1 MKILAAIDH
10 SEQSETLLTTVKSMN
25 WPEGTEINLFTSIKG
40 PKPKEGRPLH
50 KEEQLVIDL
59 LGEKAQRL
67 QNLLPHC
74 RIFYDIAHG
83 EPKETIIKEARRW
96 SANLIVLGTRGH
108 RGLELLLTGS
118 VSQHV
123 MLHAGCPVMILK
135 PHLKDL
141 AQELNDGFE
150 SVLIPVDGSIFSRAT
165 VQWLANLGFARNTR
179 FKLVTA
185 VKEVSETMLS
195 TADFASVH
203 LSTMAQVELQEMAQ
217 PLIEAFGREN
227 VTTQVHDGTPDEVIM
242 AVAENWQADLIVLGS
257 HGKTGF
263 TRLLMGS
270 VSQSVAG
277 RAPCSVA
284 IAKGV
289 LSQAEYEA
297 LEKEMEQPNN
307 KDEGYGDYRPHV
319 PPYIGLG

>member
-1 MKILAAIDH
+1 MKILAAVDH
-10 SEQSETLLTTVKSMN
+10 SEQSETLLATIRSMN
-25 WPEGTEINLFTSIKG
+25 WLEGTEINLFTSIKG
-40 PKPKEGRPLH
+40 PKPKEGRPPN
-50 KEEQLVIDL
+50 KDEQLIINL
-59 LGEKAQRL
+59 LAEKAQHL
-67 QNLLPHC
+67 QMLLPHC

-83 EPKETIIKEARRW
+83 DPKETIIQEARRW
-96 SANLIVLGTRGH
+96 SASLIILGTRGH

-118 VSQHV
+118 VSQHI

-150 SVLIPVDGSIFSRAT
+150 SVLVAVDGSIFSRAA
-165 VQWLANLGFARNTR
+165 VQWLAKLGFPGSTR

-203 LSTMAQVELQEMAQ
+203 LSSMAQVELQELAL
-217 PLIEAFGREN
+217 PLIEVFGREN
-227 VTTQVHDGTPDEVIM
+227 VTTQVHDGDPDEIIM
-242 AVAENWQADLIVLGS
+242 SVAENWQADLIVLGS
-257 HGKTGF
+257 HGKTGI

-270 VSQSVAG
+270 VSKSIAE

-289 LSQAEYEA
+289 LSQAEYDA
-297 LEKEMEQPNN
+297 LEREMEQPNN